1 MRIPTNSTF
10 SKEIAKQFK
19 RIFHKD
25 MTLGGLQD
33 LQEQIDLI
41 NPVDTHLINQVSQL
55 RKADEPK
62 KNVSYARAVRQD
74 SNNGKKFIGKIASK
88 AETEKKGVG
97 F

>member
-1 MRIPTNSTF
+1 LLNSLKEYYQPRYDSF

-19 RIFHKD
+19 S
-25 MTLGGLQD
+25 GLQD

-62 KNVSYARAVRQD
+62 KNVSGIK
-74 SNNGKKFIGKIASK
+74 SS
-88 AETEKKGVG
+88 
-97 F
+97 

>member
-19 RIFHKD
+19 RIFNRD

-33 LQEQIDLI
+33 IQEQIDLI
-41 NPVDTHLINQVSQL
+41 NPVDTHLVNQVSQL

-62 KNVSYARAVRQD
+62 KNVSGSRAIRQD
-74 SNNGKKFIGKIASK
+74 SKYGKKFVESPLQ
-88 AETEKKGVG
+88 AETEKERFG

>member
-25 MTLGGLQD
+25 MTLSSLEEIKN
-33 LQEQIDLI
+33 LQEDLI

-55 RKADEPK
+55 RKEDEPK
-62 KNVSYARAVRQD
+62 KNVSGSRATRQD
-74 SNNGKKFIGKIASK
+74 SKYGKKFVESPLQV
-88 AETEKKGVG
+88 ETEKERFG

>member
-19 RIFHKD
+19 RIFNRD

-74 SNNGKKFIGKIASK
+74 SKYGKKFVESPLQ
-88 AETEKKGVG
+88 AETEKERFG

>member
-19 RIFHKD
+19 RIFNQD

-62 KNVSYARAVRQD
+62 KNVSGSRAIRQD
-74 SNNGKKFIGKIASK
+74 SKYGKKFVESPLQ
-88 AETEKKGVG
+88 AETEKERFG

>member
-19 RIFHKD
+19 RIFNRD

-41 NPVDTHLINQVSQL
+41 NPVNTHLINQVSQL

-62 KNVSYARAVRQD
+62 KNVSGSRAIRQD
-74 SNNGKKFIGKIASK
+74 SKYGKKFVESPLQ
-88 AETEKKGVG
+88 AETEKERFG

>member
-1 MRIPTNSTF
+1 MMRIPTNSTF

-19 RIFHKD
+19 RIFNRD
-25 MTLGGLQD
+25 MTLGGLKD

-41 NPVDTHLINQVSQL
+41 NPVDTHLVNQVSQL

-62 KNVSYARAVRQD
+62 KNVSGSRAIRQD
-74 SNNGKKFIGKIASK
+74 SKYGKKFVESPLQ
-88 AETEKKGVG
+88 AETEKERFG